1 MNDPK
6 FRLYAGRI
14 MDLVPR
20 HREIECLALLAKM
33 LSAYGVNITESTS
46 KHPNSKRSR
55 NKEFTPEELAEIE
68 KRKAEIQAGWTPADF
83 ENRKN
88 GITGE

>member
-1 MNDPK
+1 MTDPK

-20 HREIECLALLAKM
+20 HREVECLALLAKM
-33 LSAYGVNITESTS
+33 LSAFGVSVTESTS
-46 KHPNSKRSR
+46 SHPNSKRSR
-55 NKEFTPEELAEIE
+55 TKEFTPEELAEIE
-68 KRKAEIQAGWTPADF
+68 KRKAKIQAGWTPAEE
-83 ENRKN
+83 ENRKK